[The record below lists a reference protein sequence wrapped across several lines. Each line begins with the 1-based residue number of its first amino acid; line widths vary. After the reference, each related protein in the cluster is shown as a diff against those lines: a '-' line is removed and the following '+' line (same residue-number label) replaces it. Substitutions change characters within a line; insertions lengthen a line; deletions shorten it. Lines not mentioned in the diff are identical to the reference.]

1 MSYLIAAPDTL
12 AAAAADVTGIGSSL
26 SAAHAAAAAVAG
38 PAATAVTP
46 THLS

>member
-26 SAAHAAAAAVAG
+26 RAAHAAAVVAG